1 MRICGF
7 QIKNI
12 LKTYYKNI
20 RWGEK
25 KAERREERYHGRDKV
40 EISVEGR
47 KKKICQ
53 KAADQVIQRLTTPK
67 NTPTSFPEESQ

>member
-7 QIKNI
+7 RIQNI
-12 LKTYYKNI
+12 LKTYYKST

-25 KAERREERYHGRDKV
+25 KAEGREERSHGRDKV

-47 KKKICQ
+47 TKHICQ
-53 KAADQVIQRLTTPK
+53 KAADQVIQRLTMPE